1 MAGASKAANK
11 PTRGE
16 ITRRKILD
24 AAEEV
29 FAEQSYAAARLEDVA
44 QRVGI
49 KRAAIVYYFRDKQEL
64 FDAVESGLYA
74 ALEAAIRSRLETATT
89 HLDRL
94 FALIDS
100 SLDFLVERPSLA
112 KLILRNIADS
122 YPAASDPVRYSQSI
136 LRFWEEIVAAGQ
148 ASGEF
153 GPVDTMHVMQILG
166 GSTLYFATTA
176 ELLGQDKQ
184 YNVTDPEVLNEFR
197 AILHKTGE
205 SLLKPTAQ

>member
-1 MAGASKAANK
+1 MDGASKAAKK

-16 ITRRKILD
+16 ITRQKILD
-24 AAEEV
+24 AAEQV

-44 QRVGI
+44 QLVGI

-89 HLDRL
+89 HLDKL
-94 FALIDS
+94 FALVDS
-100 SLDFLVERPSLA
+100 SLEFLVERPSLA

-153 GPVDTMHVMQILG
+153 GPVNTMQLMQILG

-176 ELLGQDKQ
+176 ELLGQGKQ
-184 YNVTDPEVLNEFR
+184 YNATDPAVLNEFR
-197 AILHKTGE
+197 AILHKTAE
-205 SLLKPTAQ
+205 SLLEPSAQ